1 MGLLCTI
8 STLFLIIS
16 MSFAQTP
23 VQEEN
28 GGIRYID
35 GIGYLDEKPDE
46 FIQKFLFTP
55 EELEDLIS
63 GKLNSH

>member
-1 MGLLCTI
+1 
-8 STLFLIIS
+8 